1 MKYRNNYPE
10 LGTYATNLIR
20 SKAGQLVGKAG
31 ITRAD
36 CDDIEQELALDLWLR
51 LKNYDPSKSSR
62 RTFISRVVEHQVA
75 TLLKKRS
82 AACRDWRLCRHSLD
96 DPDWEDRKA
105 LKTRIEG
112 YPDPRAKTRQ
122 AIEFEL
128 DLQAALDALPP
139 DLRELWNLLL
149 NSNFMR
155 VAKTTRVPRTALYEQ
170 VKRLHDALREAGF

>member
-10 LGTYATNLIR
+10 LGTYATQLIR

-51 LKNYDPSKSSR
+51 LKNFDPAKSSH
-62 RTFISRVVEHQVA
+62 RTFITRVVEHRVA

-96 DPDWEDRKA
+96 DPDWQGGEA
-105 LKTRIEG
+105 LKTRIEEH
-112 YPDPRAKTRQ
+112 PDPKAKTRQ

-128 DLQAALDALPP
+128 DLKAALETLPP

-149 NSNFMR
+149 DSNLMR
-155 VAKTTRVPRTALYEQ
+155 VAKTTRIPRTALYEQ
-170 VKRLHDALREAGF
+170 VKRLHDALHEVGF

>member
-10 LGTYATNLIR
+10 LGTYATQLIR

-31 ITRAD
+31 ITQAD

-82 AACRDWRLCRHSLD
+82 AACRNWRLYRHSLD
-96 DPDWEDRKA
+96 DPDWQGGEA
-105 LKTRIEG
+105 LKTRIEE

-128 DLQAALDALPP
+128 DLQAALEALPP

-155 VAKTTRVPRTALYEQ
+155 VAKTTRIPRAALYEQ
-170 VKRLHDALREAGF
+170 VNLLHDALREAGF